1 MPTSAKENEDGGVER
16 ELTGPSGTVL
26 SRLASKA
33 SGVSLADGAFLL
45 VKWEI
50 SLTISC
56 SPSNFIP
63 IADSFAVSA

>member
-16 ELTGPSGTVL
+16 ESTGPSATVL
-26 SRLASKA
+26 PRLASKA
-33 SGVSLADGAFLL
+33 LGVSLADGACLL
-45 VKWEI
+45 VNEEI

-56 SPSNFIP
+56 SPSRFIP